1 MKNHR
6 LVRFIRRGGIIAYPT
21 ESCFGLGCDPKNKKA
36 INKII
41 KLKKRS
47 LNKNFILIGSSL
59 KHFDYFTNSFN
70 DVTKENLFSKWPGPH
85 TWIIKANNRCPNWLK
100 SNSKIALRIPSFSNC
115 QALINSIDMAITSSS
130 LNLSG
135 KIPLKNYRDVCRFL
149 PDQVKLIKGRIGKNR
164 NPSVIQDFKTK
175 KIIRS

>member
-6 LVRFIRRGGIIAYPT
+6 LARFISRGGIVAYPT
-21 ESCFGLGCDPKNKKA
+21 ESCFGLGCDPKNRRA

-175 KIIRS
+175 NIIRS

>member
-6 LVRFIRRGGIIAYPT
+6 LGRFIRQGGIIAYPT
-21 ESCFGLGCDPKNKKA
+21 ESCFGLGCDPKNRRA

-41 KLKKRS
+41 KIKQRS
-47 LNKNFILIGSSL
+47 LNKNFILIGSSF
-59 KHFDYFTNSFN
+59 KHFDFFIHSLN
-70 DVTKENLFSKWPGPH
+70 DVKKENLFSKWPGPH
-85 TWIIKANNRCPNWLK
+85 TWLIEANNRCPSWLK

-115 QALINSIDMAITSSS
+115 QTMINSIDMAITSSS

-149 PDQVKLIKGRIGKNR
+149 PDEVKLIKGRIGKNR
-164 NPSVIQDFKTK
+164 RPSVIQDFKTK
-175 KIIRS
+175 NIIRP

>member
-6 LVRFIRRGGIIAYPT
+6 LARFISRGGIVAYPT
-21 ESCFGLGCDPKNKKA
+21 ESCFGLGCDPKNRRA

-149 PDQVKLIKGRIGKNR
+149 PNQVKLIKGRIGKNR

-175 KIIRS
+175 NIIRS

>member
-59 KHFDYFTNSFN
+59 KHFDYFTNSLN

-175 KIIRS
+175 NIIRS

>member
-6 LVRFIRRGGIIAYPT
+6 LARFIRRGGIIAYPT
-21 ESCFGLGCDPKNKKA
+21 ESCFGLGCDPRNRKA
-36 INKII
+36 ISKII

-47 LNKNFILIGSSL
+47 LNKNFILIGSST
-59 KHFDYFTNSFN
+59 KQFDYFINPFN
-70 DVTKENLFSKWPGPH
+70 DTTKKNLFSKWPGPH
-85 TWIIKANNRCPNWLK
+85 TWLLNTNNRCPNWLK

-115 QALINSIDMAITSSS
+115 QALIKSIDMAITSSS

-149 PDQVKLIKGRIGKNR
+149 PNQVKLISGRVGKNKS
-164 NPSVIQDFKTK
+164 PSVIQDFKTK

>member
-21 ESCFGLGCDPKNKKA
+21 ESCFGLGCDPKNKKE

-59 KHFDYFTNSFN
+59 KHFDSFTNSFN
-70 DVTKENLFSKWPGPH
+70 DVTKKKLFSKWPGPH
-85 TWIIKANNRCPNWLK
+85 TWVIKANHRCPNWLK
-100 SNSKIALRIPSFSNC
+100 SNSKLALRIPSFSSC

-135 KIPLKNYRDVCRFL
+135 KIPLRNYRDAYKFL
-149 PDQVKLIKGRIGKNR
+149 PDKVKLIKGRIGNNR

-175 KIIRS
+175 YIIRS

>member
-21 ESCFGLGCDPKNKKA
+21 ESCFGIGCDPKNKKA

-175 KIIRS
+175 NIIRS

>member
-6 LVRFIRRGGIIAYPT
+6 LARFIRRGGIIAYPT
-21 ESCFGLGCDPKNKKA
+21 ESCFGLGCDPKNKQA

-47 LNKNFILIGSSL
+47 RIKNFILIGSSI
-59 KHFDYFTNSFN
+59 KQFDNFISPLN
-70 DVTKENLFSKWPGPH
+70 DATQKKLFSKWPGPH
-85 TWIIKANNRCPNWLK
+85 TWLINVNNRCPNWLK
-100 SNSKIALRIPSFSNC
+100 SNSKIALRIPSFSKC
-115 QALINSIDMAITSSS
+115 QDLARSIDMAITSTS

-149 PDQVKLIKGRIGKNR
+149 PNQVKLIGGRIGKNKK
-164 NPSVIQDFKTK
+164 PSVIQDFKTNN
-175 KIIRS
+175 IIRS

>member
-149 PDQVKLIKGRIGKNR
+149 PNQVKLIKGRIGKNR

-175 KIIRS
+175 NIIRS

>member
-1 MKNHR
+1 VKNHR

-175 KIIRS
+175 NIIRS

>member
-1 MKNHR
+1 VKNQR
-6 LVRFIRRGGIIAYPT
+6 LNRFIRRGGIIAYPT

-47 LNKNFILIGSSL
+47 LNKNFILIGSST
-59 KHFDYFTNSFN
+59 KQFDCFINPSN
-70 DVTKENLFSKWPGPH
+70 DATKKNLFSKWPGPH
-85 TWIIKANNRCPNWLK
+85 TWVITANNRCPNWLK
-100 SNSKIALRIPSFSNC
+100 SNSKIALRISSFSPC
-115 QALINSIDMAITSSS
+115 QILTGSLGMAITSSS

-149 PDQVKLIKGRIGKNR
+149 PKQVKLIKGRIGKSKR
-164 NPSVIQDFKTK
+164 PSVIQDFQTK

>member
-6 LVRFIRRGGIIAYPT
+6 LVRFIRRGGVIAYPT

-175 KIIRS
+175 NIIRS

>member
-6 LVRFIRRGGIIAYPT
+6 LARFIRRGGIIAYPT
-21 ESCFGLGCDPKNKKA
+21 ESCFGLGCDPRNRKA

-47 LNKNFILIGSSL
+47 LNKNFILIGSST
-59 KHFDYFTNSFN
+59 KQFDCFINPSN
-70 DVTKENLFSKWPGPH
+70 DATKKNLFSKWPGPH
-85 TWIIKANNRCPNWLK
+85 TWVITANNRCPNWLK
-100 SNSKIALRIPSFSNC
+100 SNSKIALRISSFSPC
-115 QALINSIDMAITSSS
+115 QILTESLGMAITSSS

-149 PDQVKLIKGRIGKNR
+149 PKQVKLIRGRVGKSKR
-164 NPSVIQDFKTK
+164 PSVIQDFKTK

>member
-6 LVRFIRRGGIIAYPT
+6 LARFIRRGGIIAYPT
-21 ESCFGLGCDPKNKKA
+21 ESCFGLGCDPRNRKA

-47 LNKNFILIGSSL
+47 LNKNFILIGSST
-59 KHFDYFTNSFN
+59 KQFDCFINPSN
-70 DVTKENLFSKWPGPH
+70 DATKKNLFSKWPGPH
-85 TWIIKANNRCPNWLK
+85 TWVITANNRCPNWLK
-100 SNSKIALRIPSFSNC
+100 SNSKIALRISSFSPC
-115 QALINSIDMAITSSS
+115 QILTESLGMAITSSS

-149 PDQVKLIKGRIGKNR
+149 PKQVKLIKGRVGKSKC
-164 NPSVIQDFKTK
+164 PSVIQDFKTK

>member
-6 LVRFIRRGGIIAYPT
+6 LTRFIRRGGIIAYPT

-47 LNKNFILIGSSL
+47 RDKNFILIGSSINQ
-59 KHFDYFTNSFN
+59 FDTFINPLN
-70 DVTKENLFSKWPGPH
+70 DIEKNKLFSKWPGPH
-85 TWIIKANNRCPNWLK
+85 TWLINVNNQCPNWLK
-100 SNSKIALRIPSFSNC
+100 SNSKIALRIPSFSKC
-115 QALINSIDMAITSSS
+115 QDLVRSIDMAITSSS

-135 KIPLKNYRDVCRFL
+135 KKPLKNYRDVCRFL
-149 PDQVKLIKGRIGKNR
+149 PNQVKIIGGRIGKNKS
-164 NPSVIQDFKTK
+164 PSVIQDFKTK
-175 KIIRS
+175 NIIRS

>member
-175 KIIRS
+175 NIIRS